1 MPSLPR
7 RILLLA
13 LLCSAAPAQHAELR
27 VNAER
32 IAKNIEELAQFGR
45 TRYGAHRVAFSRAD
59 IEGRA
64 FVQELMRKAGLDVSV
79 DFAGNII
86 GRRKGTEVLPPIVFG
101 SHIDTVPRGGNY
113 DGCVGSIG
121 AIECVRVLQEN
132 SIQTRHPLEI
142 IIFSDE
148 EGGLVGSRALIG
160 KLSAK
165 ALTTMTHSGRPI
177 GAGIKRI
184 GGDPKRLREVVRQP
198 GDLKAFLELHIEQGA
213 VLHRE
218 KIDIGVVEGIVGIK
232 WWDVTVEGKANHAG
246 TTPMDQRQ
254 DALLAAAR
262 FVVAVNEIIT
272 AEPGRQVGTVG
283 KIAAEPGAH
292 NVIPGRVRTSLEIRD
307 LSAAKIDRLFE
318 KIKARAN
325 RLAKRSDTRFTFE
338 LLDVTAVPAPMDE
351 RVRNCIM
358 AAARQLGLS
367 HKSMPSGAGHD
378 AQDMAKLGPTGM
390 IFVPSV
396 GGISHSPKEFTEVKD
411 MANGA
416 NVLLHALLRIDRG
429 GLKK

>member
-1 MPSLPR
+1 
-7 RILLLA
+7 
-13 LLCSAAPAQHAELR
+13 
-27 VNAER
+27 
-32 IAKNIEELAQFGR
+32 
-45 TRYGAHRVAFSRAD
+45 
-59 IEGRA
+59 
-64 FVQELMRKAGLDVSV
+64 
-79 DFAGNII
+79 
-86 GRRKGTEVLPPIVFG
+86 
-101 SHIDTVPRGGNY
+101 
-113 DGCVGSIG
+113 
-121 AIECVRVLQEN
+121 
-132 SIQTRHPLEI
+132 
-142 IIFSDE
+142 
-148 EGGLVGSRALIG
+148 
-160 KLSAK
+160 
-165 ALTTMTHSGRPI
+165 
-177 GAGIKRI
+177 
-184 GGDPKRLREVVRQP
+184 
-198 GDLKAFLELHIEQGA
+198 
-213 VLHRE
+213 
-218 KIDIGVVEGIVGIK
+218 
-232 WWDVTVEGKANHAG
+232 
-246 TTPMDQRQ
+246 MDQRQ

-272 AEPGRQVGTVG
+272 AEPGSQVGTVG

-325 RLAKRSDTRFTFE
+325 RIARRSDTRFTFE

-351 RVRNCIM
+351 RVRSCIM

-378 AQDMAKLGPTGM
+378 AQDMARLGPTGM